1 MAEAGVLAPAS
12 TNGATTTAWLARA
25 YTLSAPSM
33 VSSHTSGELQLT
45 SEIITVFWSTKSAPN
60 TSSAMRTASAA
71 RSGAVTGPMNGL
83 SECLIAL

>member
-1 MAEAGVLAPAS
+1 MADAGVFAPAS
-12 TNGATTTAWLARA
+12 TNGAMITAWLARA

-45 SEIITVFWSTKSAPN
+45 SEIITVFASTNASPN
-60 TSSAMRTASAA
+60 TSLAMRTASSA

-83 SECLIAL
+83 SECLSAL